1 MDKGVAAD
9 LIHQFGG
16 RFPASFQGIEEG
28 VHRLVGSDGHLGE
41 SRSELLVAM
50 EKGDEQ
56 EMEREVVDHHVLV
69 LPIGIDG
76 RTPLAHDVLGG
87 LADDEAALDEG
98 VGELAMRTVEEERAV
113 ENLGGDGSRQQTGGV
128 YPAATMTRQGVNT
141 EDVGEMGIGDL
152 ALLPLLDDVGR
163 QVDILGKVRGCQ
175 DDERTTLGMLLDR
188 ADAVLNELRCLLP
201 SLKPTDP
208 DGCVEAW

>member
-1 MDKGVAAD
+1 
-9 LIHQFGG
+9 
-16 RFPASFQGIEEG
+16 
-28 VHRLVGSDGHLGE
+28 
-41 SRSELLVAM
+41 M

-113 ENLGGDGSRQQTGGV
+113 ENLGGDGSCQQTGGV
-128 YPAATMTRQGVNT
+128 YPATTMTRQGVNT
-141 EDVGEMGIGDL
+141 EDVGEMGVGDL

-175 DDERTTLGMLLDR
+175 DDPRYAAR
-188 ADAVLNELRCLLP
+188 
-201 SLKPTDP
+201 
-208 DGCVEAW
+208 